1 MSFKFLIP
9 VAVLA
14 ASLTGVSGEAFAK
27 SGKNKALL
35 TGGAVGLAAGAVG
48 GYMLGKSQSAPA
60 QPAIDRESTGST
72 TYHRVSARSESCN
85 VRSVE
90 LFDRKGNYVKS
101 ERMRVCQ

>member
-1 MSFKFLIP
+1 MLHKSMIP

-14 ASLTGVSGEAFAK
+14 ACLMGASGQAMAK

-60 QPAIDRESTGST
+60 AQAVDREPTGST
-72 TYHRVSARSESCN
+72 TYHRASARETCS

-90 LFDRKGNYVKS
+90 LFDRKGNFVKS
-101 ERMRVCQ
+101 ERMRVCN